1 MMLTFLLGLVLG
13 ALVGVCVGGLLVF
26 KHYRPALRAT
36 YEFLDQHAPR
46 DQTEAIARRLVPDP
60 AAAG

>member
-13 ALVGVCVGGLLVF
+13 ALGGVCIGGLVVF
-26 KHYRPALRAT
+26 KHYRPVLRDY
-36 YEFLDQHAPR
+36 YEFLDLHAPR
-46 DQTEAIARRLVPDP
+46 DQSDAIAKRLARDQ